1 MLTNTQTDT
10 VKFFLYIFMV
20 NSLLAVDGHLPEE
33 HTLQRGFFGVV
44 KKTYQWVKS
53 LLSPAPTTTEDKTP
67 INPRTTHTG
76 TLLSVCDAHGQTCT
90 FRVGDRVWYE
100 PKK

>member
-1 MLTNTQTDT
+1 MVSHALAADGNLSTAHESSNTNGT
-10 VKFFLYIFMV
+10 IFSRIIMRTK
-20 NSLLAVDGHLPEE
+20 D
-33 HTLQRGFFGVV
+33 
-44 KKTYQWVKS
+44 YVKS